1 MGRKAETR
9 SRWIQRLLCS
19 SCSLWAHNPQ
29 ARTSLEWLTQAG
41 YTRVENQIHKRKSN
55 ECIELTW
62 TGKPI
67 QQCLNSTQAIIS
79 ATNKVEKNSAHPWDA
94 EDIKERFL
102 LEKNEGSDSLIFYWK
117 SIEKINNDLLKQ
129 PDNQKPQRI
138 ETHQTN
144 QVKHLKVWCLVT
156 TKEVDDANP
165 CRAKQSNQA
174 LSHLILPSRSSMSSS
189 SFWLVTRTSAASGM
203 VPSSMSTL

>member
-1 MGRKAETR
+1 MF
-9 SRWIQRLLCS
+9 LLLAVSTQPS
-19 SCSLWAHNPQ
+19 SQNVIGVTN
-29 ARTSLEWLTQAG
+29 TSW
-41 YTRVENQIHKRKSN
+41 IHKSRASN
-55 ECIELTW
+55 SQKKIKWMHRINLNGEAHSTMLELNPGDYFSIKQGW
-62 TGKPI
+62 
-67 QQCLNSTQAIIS
+67 
-79 ATNKVEKNSAHPWDA
+79 ESAHPWDA
-94 EDIKERFL
+94 EDIEERLL
-102 LEKNEGSDSLIFYWK
+102 LEKNEGSDSPIFYWK
-117 SIEKINNDLLKQ
+117 SIEKINNGLLKQ